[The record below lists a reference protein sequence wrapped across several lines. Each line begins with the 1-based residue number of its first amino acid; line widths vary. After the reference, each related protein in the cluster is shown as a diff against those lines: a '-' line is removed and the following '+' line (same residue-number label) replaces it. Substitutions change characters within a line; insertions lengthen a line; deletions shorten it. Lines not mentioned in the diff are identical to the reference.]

1 MSPSPLANGVVTV
14 IIVMAMDISGNLD
27 TATDIMATGIG
38 CDMRSTTIRVIRITA
53 TAAMAIA
60 RVATTAM
67 EITITGAGAEITH
80 RVMSMMVSCP
90 LKRPPNGTG

>member
-1 MSPSPLANGVVTV
+1 MGL
-14 IIVMAMDISGNLD
+14 DISGTLD

-38 CDMRSTTIRVIRITA
+38 CDMRPTAIRVIRITA

-60 RVATTAM
+60 RIATTAM
-67 EITITGAGAEITH
+67 AITITGANAEITH

-90 LKRPPNGTG
+90 LKTPPNGAG